1 MKILEI
7 YNGLITEAEITSCVK
22 KFGYELFGHE
32 LGGNEPNTNTEN
44 NYLDLIKSFTDTNY
58 GTKMSDKFIK
68 SIEVLKGCVNQYPE
82 VLIPEKTKVF
92 RGIEIP
98 IRYFIEN
105 NQTINTSGSIPY
117 IYKANSQIQSWSN
130 SFDIGGTFGNH
141 NSLNDTASEIEL
153 SEFSTAEARQNL
165 LKILIE
171 KNLKVA
177 FVLEYDTNTKE
188 FIFKSKYFRMLS
200 SAHHEDELIRIDNR
214 PIKTLAHF
222 NNSEDVFLTMKGL
235 TLLKYINAGI
245 KGI

>member
-1 MKILEI
+1 MKILQL
-7 YNGLITEAEITSCVK
+7 YKNLITEAEITSCVK

-44 NYLDLIKSFTDTNY
+44 NYLSLIQSFTDTKY
-58 GTKMSDKFIK
+58 GIKMSDKFLK
-68 SIEVLKGCVNQYPE
+68 SIETLKGCVNQYPE

-98 IRYFIEN
+98 IKYFIEH
-105 NQTINTSGSIPY
+105 NQTINTTGSIPY
-117 IYKANSQIQSWSN
+117 IYKATSQIQSWSN
-130 SFDIGGTFGNH
+130 RFDIGGTFGNH
-141 NSLNDTASEIEL
+141 NSLNDIAREIEIN
-153 SEFSTAEARQNL
+153 EFSTPEARQKL
-165 LKILIE
+165 LNILVE
-171 KNLKVA
+171 KNLKIA
-177 FVLEYDTNTKE
+177 FVLEYNTNTKE

-200 SAHHEDELIRIDNR
+200 SAHHEEELIRIDNK

-245 KGI
+245 KGV